1 MKLFFKSIGYLILI
15 GIVTIL
21 YAMFI
26 EPDLLRVIHYDFP
39 HSKIEGQPIKVVQFS
54 DTHIGDFFTIE
65 ELQKVVDKINE
76 QEADLVLFTGDL
88 MDDASVYQGSIEE
101 IGTVLSNIQ
110 SKIGNYAVFGNRDYG
125 GGAERFYE
133 ELMESAGFHV
143 LLNNHETITVNGTT
157 LSLFGAD
164 DALIGY
170 YDAKQTMK
178 GIEEGNFNL
187 LLVHEPDLVDDFID
201 YPVDLVVAGH
211 SHGGQ
216 VYIPF
221 VGPLLTTTLAE
232 KYVRGLYDINEN
244 LSLYVNTGI
253 GNTRVPFRLFNV
265 PQITVFYL
273 TGE

>member
-1 MKLFFKSIGYLILI
+1 MKLFFKTIGYLILI
-15 GIVTIL
+15 GVVAIL
-21 YAMFI
+21 YGTFI
-26 EPDLLRVIHYDFP
+26 EPDLLRVMHYDFL

-54 DTHIGDFFTIE
+54 DTHIGDFFTTE

-76 QEADLVLFTGDL
+76 QQADLVLFTGDL

-101 IGTVLSNIQ
+101 IGAILSNIQ
-110 SKIGNYAVFGNRDYG
+110 SKFGNYAVFGNRDYG

-143 LLNNHETITVNGTT
+143 LLNNQETINVNGTT
-157 LSLFGAD
+157 ISLFGAD
-164 DALIGY
+164 DARIGY
-170 YDAKQTMK
+170 YNAKQTMQ
-178 GIEEGNFNL
+178 GIEEENFNL

-232 KYVRGLYDINEN
+232 KYVRGLYEINED

-273 TGE
+273 TRE

>member
-1 MKLFFKSIGYLILI
+1 MKLFFKTIGYLILI
-15 GIVTIL
+15 GVVTII
-21 YAMFI
+21 YGTFI
-26 EPDLLRVIHYDFP
+26 EPDLLRVMHYDFP

-54 DTHIGDFFTIE
+54 DTHIGDFFTTE

-76 QEADLVLFTGDL
+76 QQADLVLFTGDL

-101 IGTVLSNIQ
+101 IGAILSNIQ
-110 SKIGNYAVFGNRDYG
+110 SKFGNYAVFGNRDYG

-143 LLNNHETITVNGTT
+143 LLNNQETINVNGTT
-157 LSLFGAD
+157 ISLFGAD
-164 DALIGY
+164 DARIGY
-170 YDAKQTMK
+170 YDATQTMQ
-178 GIEEGNFNL
+178 GIKEENFNL

-232 KYVRGLYDINEN
+232 KYVRGLYEINED

-273 TGE
+273 TRE

>member
-1 MKLFFKSIGYLILI
+1 MIF
-15 GIVTIL
+15 
-21 YAMFI
+21 
-26 EPDLLRVIHYDFP
+26 

-54 DTHIGDFFTIE
+54 DTHIGDFFTTE

-76 QEADLVLFTGDL
+76 QQADLVLFTGDL

-101 IGTVLSNIQ
+101 IGAILSNIQ
-110 SKIGNYAVFGNRDYG
+110 SKFGNYAVFGNRDYG

-143 LLNNHETITVNGTT
+143 LLNNHETINVNGTT

-170 YDAKQTMK
+170 YDAKQTMQ
-178 GIEEGNFNL
+178 GIEEENFNL

-232 KYVRGLYDINEN
+232 KYVRGLYEINED

-273 TGE
+273 TRE

>member
-1 MKLFFKSIGYLILI
+1 MKLFFKIIGYLILI

-76 QEADLVLFTGDL
+76 QQADLVLFTGDL

-110 SKIGNYAVFGNRDYG
+110 SKFGNYAVFGNRDYG

-157 LSLFGAD
+157 ISLFGAD
-164 DALIGY
+164 DARIGY
-170 YDAKQTMK
+170 YDATQTMQ
-178 GIEEGNFNL
+178 GIEEENFNL

-221 VGPLLTTTLAE
+221 VGPLWTTTLAE
-232 KYVRGLYDINEN
+232 KYVRGLYEINED

>member
-1 MKLFFKSIGYLILI
+1 MIFLTLKLK
-15 GIVTIL
+15 
-21 YAMFI
+21 
-26 EPDLLRVIHYDFP
+26 
-39 HSKIEGQPIKVVQFS
+39 GQPIKIVQFS
-54 DTHIGDFFTIE
+54 DTHIGDFFTTE

-76 QEADLVLFTGDL
+76 QQADLVLFTGDL

-110 SKIGNYAVFGNRDYG
+110 SKFGNYAVFGNRDYG

-133 ELMESAGFHV
+133 ELMETAGFHV
-143 LLNNHETITVNGTT
+143 LLNNHETINVNGTT
-157 LSLFGAD
+157 ISLFGAD
-164 DALIGY
+164 DARIGY
-170 YDAKQTMK
+170 YDAKQTMQ
-178 GIEEGNFNL
+178 GIEEENFNL

-232 KYVRGLYDINEN
+232 KYVRGLYEINED

-273 TGE
+273 TRE

>member
-21 YAMFI
+21 YATFI

-39 HSKIEGQPIKVVQFS
+39 HSKIQGQPIKVVQFS

-88 MDDASVYQGSIEE
+88 MDDASVYPGSIEE

-110 SKIGNYAVFGNRDYG
+110 SKFGNYAVFGNRDYG

-170 YDAKQTMK
+170 YDAKQTMQ
-178 GIEEGNFNL
+178 GIEEENFNL

-232 KYVRGLYDINEN
+232 KYVRGLYEINED

-273 TGE
+273 TSE

>member
-39 HSKIEGQPIKVVQFS
+39 HTKIQGQPIKVVQFS

-88 MDDASVYQGSIEE
+88 MDDASVYKGSVEE

-110 SKIGNYAVFGNRDYG
+110 SKFGNYAVFGNRDYG

-133 ELMESAGFHV
+133 ELMGSAGFHV
-143 LLNNHETITVNGTT
+143 LLNNHETINVNGTT

-170 YDAKQTMK
+170 YDAKQTMQ
-178 GIEEGNFNL
+178 GIEEENFNL

-232 KYVRGLYDINEN
+232 KYVRGLYEINEN

>member
-39 HSKIEGQPIKVVQFS
+39 HSKIQAQPIKVVQFS

-76 QEADLVLFTGDL
+76 QQADLVLFTGDL

-110 SKIGNYAVFGNRDYG
+110 SKFGNYAVFGNRDYG

>member
-54 DTHIGDFFTIE
+54 DTHIGDFFTTE

-110 SKIGNYAVFGNRDYG
+110 SKFGNYAVFGNRDYG

>member
-1 MKLFFKSIGYLILI
+1 MKLFFKTIGYLILI
-15 GIVTIL
+15 GVVTII
-21 YAMFI
+21 YGTFI
-26 EPDLLRVIHYDFP
+26 EPDLLRVMHYDFL

-54 DTHIGDFFTIE
+54 DTHIGDFFTTE

-76 QEADLVLFTGDL
+76 QQADLVLFTGDL

-110 SKIGNYAVFGNRDYG
+110 SKFGNYAVFGNRDYG